1 MIKSL
6 IAVGQIVLALALVFV
21 YIIPTYDAITAKN
34 VEVGDYT
41 EALAKAREVDEL
53 KRALIAKYNQ
63 FNPKNIDRLK
73 KFLPD
78 HVDNVRLV
86 LDLDGIAA
94 RHGLRIG
101 NVAAR
106 KEGDKIGSK
115 KADDTIGID
124 TAVTDSRQY
133 KSLILEF
140 SVTASYQ
147 DYIAFIRDIEQS
159 LRLVDLVSLSME
171 ATESSSPLTT
181 PIELR
186 ALGGR
191 SPESTDNINPL
202 YRFTTDIR
210 TYWLP

>member
-1 MIKSL
+1 M
-6 IAVGQIVLALALVFV
+6 
-21 YIIPTYDAITAKN
+21 YIMPTYDHITATN
-34 VEVGDYT
+34 VQVSDYT
-41 EALAKAREVDEL
+41 QALAKAREVDEL

-86 LDLDGIAA
+86 LDLDGIAS

-106 KEGDKIGSK
+106 KEGDKVGTK
-115 KADDTIGID
+115 TADDTIGID
-124 TAVTDSRQY
+124 TAVTDARSY

-140 SVTASYQ
+140 TVTASYQ

-159 LRLVDLVSLSME
+159 LRLVDMVGLTME
-171 ATESSSPLTT
+171 ATESASPLTT
-181 PIELR
+181 PLELR
-186 ALGGR
+186 ALGGT
-191 SPESTDNINPL
+191 SPDPSQNINPV